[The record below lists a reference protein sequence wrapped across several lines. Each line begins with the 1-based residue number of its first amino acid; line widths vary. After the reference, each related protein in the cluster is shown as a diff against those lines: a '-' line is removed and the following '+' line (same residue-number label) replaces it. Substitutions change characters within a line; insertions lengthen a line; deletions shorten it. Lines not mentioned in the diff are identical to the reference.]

1 MADILIIIVL
11 ILLNGVFSMS
21 EIALVSARKSKLS
34 AEAKK
39 GNRGARTA
47 LRLIENPDRF
57 LSTVQIGITLIGI
70 LTGLFSGA
78 AFAAKL
84 GDRFCELG
92 IPYATAHR
100 IAQILIVAVV
110 TYLSIV
116 IGELIPKRI
125 GIAMSD
131 RISSRIAPLM
141 YVLSVV
147 TMPVIW
153 LLSVSTN
160 LIVRLLGLKN
170 KTAVVTE
177 DEIRSLIQEGAEA
190 GQVQEVEQDIMERAL
205 VMGDQTVNRIMT
217 NRADIL
223 SLHCRMPV
231 DEIKGIVFG
240 NIHRG
245 YPLYCEKGKEVKG
258 IVLVGDLLRALDSGH
273 VDLEKIAVN
282 PVYFPES
289 MTVYDA
295 LAVLKNGEIGC
306 ALVCDE
312 FGEMQGIVTLR
323 DVLEG
328 LVGMISNPVDN
339 PQIKPLDDSGNGV
352 YAVDGLYKWYDFLS
366 FMDAED
372 LYEPSTYST
381 IAGWFLETYR
391 HIPAEGETVEW
402 QGMTFK
408 IVDMDSARINKF
420 LVSRTNTTDRL

>member
-1 MADILIIIVL
+1 
-11 ILLNGVFSMS
+11 MS

-39 GNRGARTA
+39 GNRGAKSA
-47 LRLIENPDRF
+47 LRLIGNPDRF

-78 AFAAKL
+78 AFAAEL
-84 GDRFCELG
+84 GDRLSDLG
-92 IPYATAHR
+92 IAANTAQR
-100 IAQILIVAVV
+100 LAQILIVAVV

-116 IGELIPKRI
+116 VGELIPKRI

-131 RISSRIAPLM
+131 KISIWVAPLM
-141 YVLSVV
+141 HVMSIV

-160 LIVRLLGLKN
+160 LVVRLLGLKD

-177 DEIRSLIQEGAEA
+177 DEIRSLIQEGTEA
-190 GQVQEVEQDIMERAL
+190 GQVKEVEQDIMERAL
-205 VMGDQTVNRIMT
+205 VMGDQTVGRIMT
-217 NRADIL
+217 NRSDIV
-223 SLHCRMPV
+223 SLHCLMSV
-231 DEIKGIVFG
+231 QDIKDTVFS

-245 YPLYCEKGKEVKG
+245 YPLYCEKGKEVVG
-258 IVLVGDLLRALDSGH
+258 IVPVGVLLRALDSGTA
-273 VDLEKIAVN
+273 DLEKIAVK

-295 LAVLKNGEIGC
+295 LAVLKSGEVEC

-312 FGEMQGIVTLR
+312 FGDMQGIVTLR

-328 LVGMISNPVDN
+328 LIGMINNPADT
-339 PQIKPLDDSGNGV
+339 PQIRPLDENGDAFV
-352 YAVDGLYKWYDFLS
+352 VDGQYKWYDFLS
-366 FMDAED
+366 FMDADD
-372 LYEPSTYST
+372 LYEPAPYST

-391 HIPAEGETVEW
+391 HFPREGETVEW
-402 QGMTFK
+402 QGMNFK
-408 IVDMDSARINKF
+408 ILDMDGPRIDKF
-420 LVSRTNTTDRL
+420 IVGKIKD

>member
-1 MADILIIIVL
+1 MTDIFIIIAL
-11 ILLNGVFSMS
+11 ILLNGIFSMS

-39 GNRGARTA
+39 GSRGAAAA

-78 AFAAKL
+78 AFATQL
-84 GDRFCELG
+84 GDSFSEMG
-92 IPYATAHR
+92 ISASTAHR
-100 IAQILIVAVV
+100 MAQILIVAVV

-131 RISSRIAPLM
+131 RISIWIAPM
-141 YVLSVV
+141 MRILSII
-147 TMPVIW
+147 TMPLIW
-153 LLSVSTN
+153 LLSTSTN
-160 LIVRLLGLKN
+160 VVVTLLGLKG

-177 DEIRSLIQEGAEA
+177 DEIRTLIQEGTEA

-217 NRADIL
+217 SRPDIV
-223 SLHCRMPV
+223 SLNCMMPAT
-231 DEIKGIVFG
+231 EIKELVFA

-245 YPLYCEKGKEVKG
+245 YPLYGGKAQELKG
-258 IVLVGDLLRALDSGH
+258 IVLIGDLLRALDNGNAN
-273 VDLEKIAVN
+273 LEKIAVE

-295 LAVLKNGEIGC
+295 LAALKNGQAGC

-312 FGEMQGIVTLR
+312 FGDVQGIVTLS

-328 LVGMISNPVDN
+328 LVGIISNPADN
-339 PQIKPLDDSGNGV
+339 PQIRPFGDSGRE
-352 YAVDGLYKWYDFLS
+352 YIVDGQYTWYDFLS
-366 FMDAED
+366 SMDAEH
-372 LYEPSTYST
+372 LYEPSSYST

-391 HIPAEGETVEW
+391 HLPQEGENVEW
-402 QGMTFK
+402 QGFTFK
-408 IVDMDSARINKF
+408 ILDMDGARIDKF
-420 LVSRTNTTDRL
+420 LVTKTD

>member
-1 MADILIIIVL
+1 MTDIFIIIAL
-11 ILLNGVFSMS
+11 ILLNGIFSMS

-39 GNRGARTA
+39 GSRGAAAA

-78 AFAAKL
+78 AFATQL
-84 GDRFCELG
+84 GDSFSEMG
-92 IPYATAHR
+92 ISASTAHR
-100 IAQILIVAVV
+100 MAQILIVATV

-131 RISSRIAPLM
+131 RISIWIAPM
-141 YVLSVV
+141 MRILSII
-147 TMPVIW
+147 TMPLIW
-153 LLSVSTN
+153 LLSASTN
-160 LIVRLLGLKN
+160 VVVTLLGLKG

-177 DEIRSLIQEGAEA
+177 DEIRTLIQEGTEA

-217 NRADIL
+217 SRPDIV
-223 SLHCRMPV
+223 SLNCMMPAT
-231 DEIKGIVFG
+231 EIKELVFA

-245 YPLYCEKGKEVKG
+245 YPLYGGKAQELKG
-258 IVLVGDLLRALDSGH
+258 IVLIGDLLRALDNGNAN
-273 VDLEKIAVN
+273 LEKIAVE

-295 LAVLKNGEIGC
+295 LAALKNGQAGC

-312 FGEMQGIVTLR
+312 FGDVQGIVTLS

-328 LVGMISNPVDN
+328 LVGIISNPADN
-339 PQIKPLDDSGNGV
+339 PQIRPFGDSGRE
-352 YAVDGLYKWYDFLS
+352 YIVDGQYTWYDFLS
-366 FMDAED
+366 SMDAEH
-372 LYEPSTYST
+372 LYKPSSYST

-391 HIPAEGETVEW
+391 HLPQEGESVEW
-402 QGMTFK
+402 QGFTFK
-408 IVDMDSARINKF
+408 ILDMDGARIDKF
-420 LVSRTNTTDRL
+420 LVTKTD

>member
-1 MADILIIIVL
+1 MTDILIIIAL

-39 GNRGARTA
+39 GNRGAKTA

-78 AFAAKL
+78 AFAAQL
-84 GDRFCELG
+84 GDRFCDLG
-92 IPYATAHR
+92 LPDATAHR
-100 IAQILIVAVV
+100 LAQILIVAVV

-131 RISSRIAPLM
+131 RISIWIAPLM
-141 YVLSVV
+141 QVLSVV

-153 LLSVSTN
+153 LLSVSTD
-160 LIVRLLGLKN
+160 LVVRLLGLRG

-177 DEIRSLIQEGAEA
+177 DEIRSLIQEGTEA

-205 VMGDQTVNRIMT
+205 MMGDQTVSSIMT
-217 NRADIL
+217 NRSDIV
-223 SLHCRMPV
+223 SLNCRMSV
-231 DEIKGIVFG
+231 QDIKDTVFTHL
-240 NIHRG
+240 HRG
-245 YPLYCEKGKEVKG
+245 YPLYCEKGKEVTG
-258 IVLVGDLLRALDSGH
+258 IVLASGLLRALDRGD
-273 VDLEKIAVN
+273 VDLKKIAAE

-295 LAVLKNGEIGC
+295 LAVLKSGEVEC

-312 FGEMQGIVTLR
+312 FGDMQGIVTLR

-328 LVGMISNPVDN
+328 LVGMINDPADN
-339 PQIKPLDDSGNGV
+339 PQIRPLADN
-352 YAVDGLYKWYDFLS
+352 AAELIVDGQYRWYDFLS
-366 FMDAED
+366 YLEAED
-372 LYEPSTYST
+372 LYRPAAYST
-381 IAGWFLETYR
+381 VAGWFLETYR
-391 HIPAEGETVEW
+391 HLPHEGETVEW
-402 QGMTFK
+402 QGIRFK
-408 IVDMDSARINKF
+408 ILDMDGARIDKF
-420 LVSRTNTTDRL
+420 LVSRINPDRL